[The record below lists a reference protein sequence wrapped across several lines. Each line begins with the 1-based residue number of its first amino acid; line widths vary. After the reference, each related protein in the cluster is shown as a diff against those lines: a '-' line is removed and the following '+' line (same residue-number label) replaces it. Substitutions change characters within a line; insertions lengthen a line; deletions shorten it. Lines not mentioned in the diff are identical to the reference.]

1 MCECDSV
8 GEFLQLIFYRVC
20 VLSYFSRVQLFTAP
34 WTIYSP
40 PGSSVHGI
48 LQARILE
55 WVAITNSRG
64 SSKLRDW
71 TWVSCIAGGFIT
83 NWATREGFVSQ
94 VNNICNSRLLRT
106 YWYNFDEFEI
116 VNLGFVARI
125 YSPISILELNK
136 IIRLKYQPFSL
147 NNMVL
152 RLFLNSY
159 DSVP

>member
-1 MCECDSV
+1 MLCLTANGQDRFKKTFMFWMWRNLDIHFVWVWFCRRIFTIN
-8 GEFLQLIFYRVC
+8 FLPCVC
-20 VLSYFSRVQLFTAP
+20 AQSLQSCPTLHDVLHC
-34 WTIYSP
+34 SP

-64 SSKLRDW
+64 SSKPRDW

-83 NWATREGFVSQ
+83 NWATREDFVSQ
-94 VNNICNSRLLRT
+94 VNSIYNSRLLRK

-125 YSPISILELNK
+125 CSPISILELN
-136 IIRLKYQPFSL
+136 
-147 NNMVL
+147 
-152 RLFLNSY
+152 
-159 DSVP
+159 